1 MAVSAE
7 RTEPTKRAA
16 GSRLP
21 TKPKRPRSG
30 APVVPVT
37 PPVQGPQPVEEV
49 VVETRAGRLA
59 GARTGAIASWLGV
72 PYAAPPVGAAR
83 FGRPVPVRPWA
94 GVRSAFTFGPSARQ
108 PAPIRL
114 PARVARLATGGQS
127 EDCLTLNVWSAG
139 PGGDPR
145 PVLFWIHGG
154 AFETGAGSL
163 YSGAELAELG
173 DIVVVTINYRLG
185 ALGFVDLRDLFDD
198 DRFASN
204 AGLRDQVAA
213 LGWVHENIAAF
224 GGDPERVTIA
234 GESAGAGS
242 VGALM
247 VCREAQGL
255 YAGAITQSGGLNLV
269 CSTEHGIEI
278 ADVFARQL
286 GVSRENRDELFRM
299 DPDRLTGAMTATRR
313 LRVEKFSTRPFF
325 DGDLLPST
333 RAEARAFE
341 SAPVPL
347 LSGTNHDEVTMF
359 HALRQKVMPMS
370 RVVVVN
376 AMTHQL
382 GAAKTDAIL
391 AMYPNDRAG
400 LLRIGTD
407 LAFEMPS
414 REVAENHASRAQVWR
429 YRFDF
434 PSPLLRGRI
443 GATHGLELWFL
454 FDMQPTR
461 SRRVLLGRDT
471 DEILALSTRMKNAW
485 VSFVRDGDPGA
496 EWRPYRVD
504 GPVEE
509 QRNTMIFDV
518 VDRQE
523 FDPGRERRLVWEP
536 FTPTIP

>member
-1 MAVSAE
+1 MIDASDSASPA
-7 RTEPTKRAA
+7 T
-16 GSRLP
+16 
-21 TKPKRPRSG
+21 G
-30 APVVPVT
+30 APADGVQSPLRLAVPSEIT
-37 PPVQGPQPVEEV
+37 SGPGVEV
-49 VVETRAGRLA
+49 VVDTVSGALA
-59 GARTGAIASWLGV
+59 GVRRGQVTSWLGV
-72 PYAAPPVGAAR
+72 PFAAAPVGSLR
-83 FGRPVPVRPWA
+83 FGEPQPVPPWTGTRPA
-94 GVRSAFTFGPSARQ
+94 RSYGPSARQ
-108 PAPIRL
+108 PTVIRL
-114 PARVARLATGGQS
+114 PARLAKLATGGQS
-127 EDCLTLNVWSAG
+127 EDCLTLNVWSTG
-139 PGGDPR
+139 PGGDAR

-154 AFETGAGSL
+154 AFETGSGSL

-173 DIVVVTINYRLG
+173 DIVVVTVNYRLG

-204 AGLRDQVAA
+204 AGLRDQLAA
-213 LGWVHENIAAF
+213 LRWVHDNVGAF
-224 GGDPERVTIA
+224 GGDPDRVTIA

-242 VGALM
+242 VGALL
-247 VCREAQGL
+247 VCDRAQGL
-255 YAGAITQSGGLNLV
+255 FAGAICQSGGLNQI
-269 CSTEHGIEI
+269 CDAEHGIEI

-286 GVSRENRDELFRM
+286 GVSRENRHDMFTM
-299 DPDRLTGAMTATRR
+299 DADRLTAAMTSTRR

-325 DGDLLPST
+325 DDDLLPAT
-333 RAEARAFE
+333 RQQARDYPVG
-341 SAPVPL
+341 PVPL

-359 HALRQKVMPMS
+359 HALRQKIMPLS

-400 LLRIGTD
+400 LVQMGTD

-414 REVAENHASRAQVWR
+414 REVAETHARRAPVWR

-434 PSPLLRGRI
+434 PSPMLFGRI

-454 FDMQPTR
+454 FDMQPPR

-485 VSFVRDGDPGA
+485 VNFVRNGDPGNGWA
-496 EWRPYRVD
+496 PYTVD
-504 GPVEE
+504 GPVEQ
-509 QRNTMIFDV
+509 QRNTMIFDR
-518 VDRQE
+518 VDSQVT
-523 FDPGRERRLVWEP
+523 DPSRERRLVWEP